1 MTISCLSFVN
11 WFYLV
16 DLRVSL
22 RWMEMMLDKES
33 YVRTEAIGFKV
44 LMNKSLVKN
53 FPRKLVQGLV
63 GEAWISFR

>member
-1 MTISCLSFVN
+1 MIISCLFFVN

-33 YVRTEAIGFKV
+33 YVRIEVIGFKV
-44 LMNKSLVKN
+44 LMNKFLVKN
-53 FPRKLVQGLV
+53 FLRKLV
-63 GEAWISFR
+63 